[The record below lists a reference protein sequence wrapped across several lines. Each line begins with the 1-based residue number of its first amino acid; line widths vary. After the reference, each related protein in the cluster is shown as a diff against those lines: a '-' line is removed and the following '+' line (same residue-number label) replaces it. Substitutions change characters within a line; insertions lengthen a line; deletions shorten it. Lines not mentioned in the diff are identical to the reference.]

1 MALLVPPRRPAR
13 ERLDDPSLAP
23 EEAVRSLRDLALVN
37 RRWGGGSG
45 AIARHLAA
53 RIRRQGASPVRLL
66 DVGAGSGDVTRRLV
80 RQLEGDGFAATAV
93 AVDLQWRHLA
103 AGRRLCSEPL
113 DAAAADA
120 FALPFRRGAFDWA
133 ISTLF
138 FHHFSPE
145 ENVRVLRELARAA
158 RRGFVLLDL
167 RRHLVPL
174 AFVAVA
180 GRIFFESRVSM
191 EDGVASVRQAYTPT
205 EARAIVRR
213 VAARSSVERVFPY
226 RMLISGPAP

>member
-13 ERLDDPSLAP
+13 ERLDDPGLAA
-23 EEAVRSLRDLALVN
+23 EETVRSLRDISLVN
-37 RRWGGGSG
+37 RRWGGSK

-53 RIRRQGASPVRLL
+53 RIRRESAAPVRLL

-80 RQLEGDGFAATAV
+80 RQLGREGFAATAV
-93 AVDLQWRHLA
+93 AADLQWRHLA
-103 AGRRLCSEPL
+103 AGRRLWSDPL

-120 FALPFRRGAFDWA
+120 FALPFPPGAFDWA

-145 ENVRVLRELARAA
+145 QNVRVLRELTRVA

-174 AFVAVA
+174 AFVGVA
-180 GRIFFESRVSM
+180 GRIFFESRVSI
-191 EDGVASVRQAYTPT
+191 EDGAASVRQAYTPS
-205 EARAIVRR
+205 EAREIARR
-213 VAARSSVERVFPY
+213 VAARASVERVFPY